1 MAKPT
6 LSRWLW
12 RGSRLFRATS
22 LPILLSVGCGPV
34 NVVHADDLVTS
45 NSLPQFAAT
54 AALEYQETDF
64 AINNCDVRIMPRS
77 APFKKEPAV
86 VPGRIVRGVLNF
98 GANSSNAIP
107 FLWQRGAAKLFLD
120 LNRNQDL
127 TDDPAGVFSTRGRAD
142 NYQTFANV
150 HLLLHTSSGECPVLG
165 DLNFRDYGARPGC
178 NLEIRSFW
186 QGKLTLAGQDWQ
198 VGLVPDI
205 LNQPVSFE
213 AGQLLLRTWAERDKA
228 FKAYGGSLDAF
239 PFSRKLFL
247 DGHAYQVACQTG
259 SQNRELKPT
268 LQFREQ
274 AASLGELKITGKYIR
289 RLVLPGDA
297 YLVLLDRPAATV
309 NIPTGSYQP
318 PKVLLEQSG
327 VEASFN
333 PGQEQSGRRIS
344 VDART
349 PAVLAVGGPLT
360 NSVTVSRH
368 GRDLRLDYQLL
379 GAGGAAYQLVN
390 RDYSRPPEFAVFKG
404 GNKIASGAFEFG

>member
-6 LSRWLW
+6 LSRWLRRW
-12 RGSRLFRATS
+12 SRLFRATS
-22 LPILLSVGCGPV
+22 LTVVLSVGYGPV
-34 NVVHADDLVTS
+34 NVVHADDQVAS

-54 AALEYQETDF
+54 ARLEYQET
-64 AINNCDVRIMPRS
+64 AYSINNCSVPIMSRS
-77 APFKKEPAV
+77 APFKREPAA

-107 FLWQRGAAKLFLD
+107 FLWQRDTAKLFLD

-127 TDDPAGVFSTRGRAD
+127 TDDPAGVFSARGRAD
-142 NYQTFANV
+142 NYQTFTSV
-150 HLLLHTSSGECPVLG
+150 HLFLHISSGECPVLG
-165 DLNFRDYGARPGC
+165 DLSFRDYGARPGC
-178 NLEIRSFW
+178 NLQIRSFW
-186 QGKLTLAGQDWQ
+186 QGELTLAGQDWQ
-198 VGLVPDI
+198 VGLVPDL
-205 LNQPVSFE
+205 LNQPVSFA
-213 AGQLLLRTWAERDKA
+213 AGRLLLRPWAERGKA
-228 FKAYGGSLDAF
+228 FEAYDGSLDTF
-239 PFSRKLFL
+239 PFSRKLFV
-247 DGHAYQVACQTG
+247 DGHAYQVTCQTG

-268 LQFREQ
+268 LQFTEQ

-289 RLVLPGDA
+289 RLVLPGEA

-309 NIPTGSYQP
+309 NIPTGDYRP
-318 PKVLLEQSG
+318 PHALLERSG

-333 PGQEQSGRRIS
+333 PGQWQSRRRIA

-390 RDYSRPPEFAVFKG
+390 RDYSRPPEFAVFKDG
-404 GNKIASGAFEFG
+404 KKIASGTFEFG